1 MSTPIFGII
10 SPHPPIMVPAVGG
23 SRAEVTHASLDALE
37 QAAKAVAAF
46 APETIVLMSPH
57 APALPDAIVVDDAEV
72 LEGSLAQFGDPASRR
87 WAGDPPLAHLLVA
100 EIEHRGLDAVP
111 RTGDARLRAGSLD
124 HGALVPLA
132 FLDPA
137 QHFSL
142 VVVSPS
148 QLLPYAAHR
157 TVGKALRAAAAASGR
172 RVAFVASG
180 DLSHRLTPD
189 APAGYSERAKELDD
203 AIVSL
208 VERGSFAEL
217 PRIDRTLVEA
227 GGECG
232 LRSFMALGGFAGDDP
247 VPTRVLAYEGPWG
260 VGYLT
265 ALVGKAALEA
275 CDADAFATAN
285 RGHKQGTAG
294 SDESEIV
301 RLARRSIE
309 AYVREGRRLATAP
322 GGDGSAVD
330 DGAAVLGEQYPPR
343 AGAFVTLHRGDELRG
358 CIGTILPTRSTLA
371 EEVVA
376 NAIEAASRDPRFS
389 PVTAEEL
396 DLLDIK
402 VDVLHQPESCSLEEL
417 DPKRY
422 GVITSSGWRRGLLL
436 PDLEGVEDVETQV
449 AIAMRKAGIQEG
461 ESCSYERF
469 EVDRYT

>member
-1 MSTPIFGII
+1 MSTPVFGII

-23 SRAEVTHASLDALE
+23 NRAEVTHASIEAMDE
-37 QAAKAVAAF
+37 TAKALAAF

-57 APALPDAIVVDDAEV
+57 APALPDAIAVDDAEL
-72 LEGSLAQFGDPASRR
+72 LEGSLAQFGEPTDHR
-87 WAGDPPLAHLLVA
+87 WTGDPSLAHLLVD
-100 EIEHRGLDAVP
+100 EIRRRGLEAVP
-111 RTGDARLRAGSLD
+111 RTEDARLRAGTLD
-124 HGALVPLA
+124 HGVLVPLS

-142 VVVSPS
+142 VVVSLS
-148 QLLPYAAHR
+148 QLPYAAHR
-157 TVGKALRAAAAASGR
+157 SIGEALRAAAATSGR

-189 APAGYSERAKELDD
+189 APAGYSARARELDE
-203 AIVSL
+203 AAVSL
-208 VERGSFAEL
+208 IERGLFSEL
-217 PRIDRTLVEA
+217 ARIDTTLIEA

-232 LRSFMALGGFAGDDP
+232 LRSFIALGGFAGEDP

-265 ALVGKAALEA
+265 ALVGEAALEA
-275 CDADAFATAN
+275 CDTRSLATPD
-285 RGHKQGTAG
+285 RGRKGGTAG

-309 AYVREGRRLATAP
+309 AYIREGRRLATASAAQE
-322 GGDGSAVD
+322 GSESEEP
-330 DGAAVLGEQYPPR
+330 AALGPQYPSR
-343 AGAFVTLHRGDELRG
+343 AGVFVSLHKGEELRG

-376 NAIEAASRDPRFS
+376 NAIEAASRDPRFP
-389 PVTAEEL
+389 PVTVDEL
-396 DLLDIK
+396 DVLDIK

-417 DPKRY
+417 DPRRY

-436 PDLEGVEDVETQV
+436 PDLEGVDDVETQV

-461 ESCSYERF
+461 EPCSYERF
-469 EVDRYT
+469 KVDRYT